1 MIGGKASP
9 VAWKTLSRVLV
20 PFQPSR
26 RSIAFASRAVAASV
40 LALGAVLALGY
51 KEIAWAPI
59 TVWVLALPRRSM
71 VLTKSL
77 YRVLGT
83 LIGAGMAF
91 LMLPLESQPLLFMLL
106 MSAWVALCAGTANLF
121 RNYQAYVAQLAGFT
135 APIVAVLVYGHLG
148 SIQEI
153 AKERVVCVLLGI
165 AASAVVTLLFSKR
178 IQPRDVEI
186 EARAL
191 AKQGVAWSAKVLEKT
206 SPEPLAYNHGLLAQ
220 IADLNSFCENAAIE
234 SSAIRQRL
242 GAIRRLVSAVLAL
255 VSSTRAVERL
265 NAPAD
270 LERRGKAVRLL
281 RAAAELIGK
290 DDIPSGQAIAFRH
303 LMPTDA
309 VADDPAH
316 AVETA
321 WKRDRLEEI
330 ADGLDRIAAELDV
343 IRTGPKTRHSAPPL
357 VFHRDWAKAFSTGWR
372 TLLACLVTGGLWIG
386 LGWHGGAVAFI
397 FTALAT
403 SIFGNHPLPTA
414 GMRRFSIGVSA
425 AAITFILWKA
435 LPFSATAGFSTTLGV
450 VIALTFLG
458 AIALANNVQPGMDY
472 NANVSQLMLGP
483 SAAATGAVAALF
495 SGLDLLAGLGIAYA
509 AFAWTADREARR
521 GARLATSILADTRR
535 LAQGRWQP
543 HRHKWEATLY
553 DRLYQSGLASAGS
566 KACGDGLRH
575 CLLGL
580 DMGLEILRLR
590 GLLGADSL
598 NSSERPIVQ
607 DALRLLGGEIPDSQP
622 LPFLELDALATRL
635 TAESPGAATSSRYQ
649 AIGAMLAISRCL
661 EQWRTP
667 EPAGASHA

>member
-1 MIGGKASP
+1 M
-9 VAWKTLSRVLV
+9 
-20 PFQPSR
+20 
-26 RSIAFASRAVAASV
+26 AFATRAVAASV

-91 LMLPLESQPLLFMLL
+91 LMLPLEGQPLLFMLL

-135 APIVAVLVYGHLG
+135 APIVAVLVYGHVG

-153 AKERVVCVLLGI
+153 AKERVICVLLGI
-165 AASAVVTLLFSKR
+165 AASAIVTLLFSKR
-178 IQPRDVEI
+178 VQPRDVEV

-191 AKQGVAWSAKVLEKT
+191 ASQGVAWSAKVLEKT
-206 SPEPLAYNHGLLAQ
+206 TPEPLAYNHGLLIQ
-220 IADLNSFCENAAIE
+220 IADLNSFCENAAVE

-242 GAIRRLVSAVLAL
+242 GAVRRLVSAVLAL
-255 VSSTRAVERL
+255 VSSTRAIERL

-303 LMPTDA
+303 LMP
-309 VADDPAH
+309 ADDDLPEDPTT

-330 ADGLDRIAAELDV
+330 ADGLDRIATELDV
-343 IRTGPKTRHSAPPL
+343 IRMGPKTRHPAPPL
-357 VFHRDWAKAFSTGWR
+357 VFHRDWTKAFSTGWR
-372 TLLACLVTGGLWIG
+372 TLLACLITGGLWIG
-386 LGWHGGAVAFI
+386 LDWHGGAIAFI

-414 GMRRFSIGVSA
+414 GMRRFSTGVSA
-425 AAITFILWKA
+425 AAVTFILWKA
-435 LPFSATAGFSTTLGV
+435 LPFSAAGFGTTLGV
-450 VIALTFLG
+450 VVALTFLG

-483 SAAATGAVAALF
+483 SAAATGALAALI

-509 AFAWTADREARR
+509 AFAWAPDREARR
-521 GARLATSILADTRR
+521 GARLAASILGDTRR

-566 KACGDGLRH
+566 KVCGDGLRH

-598 NSSERPIVQ
+598 SPGERPIVQ
-607 DALRLLGGEIPDSQP
+607 DALRLLGADIPEGQP
-622 LPFLELDALATRL
+622 LPSAELQQLADQLARAGSGEPT
-635 TAESPGAATSSRYQ
+635 PSRYQ

-661 EQWRTP
+661 EQWRVP
-667 EPAGASHA
+667 EPAEASRTALA

>member
-1 MIGGKASP
+1 MSGGKVTP

-83 LIGAGMAF
+83 LIGAAMAF
-91 LMLPLESQPLLFMLL
+91 LMLPLESEPVLFMLL

-135 APIVAVLVYGHLG
+135 APIVAVLVYGHVG

-153 AKERVVCVLLGI
+153 AKERVICVLLGI
-165 AASAVVTLLFSKR
+165 AASAIVTLLFSKR
-178 IQPRDVEI
+178 VQPRDVEV

-191 AKQGVAWSAKVLEKT
+191 AKQGVAWSAKVLEK
-206 SPEPLAYNHGLLAQ
+206 SGQEPLAYNHGLLAQ
-220 IADLNSFCENAAIE
+220 IADLNSFCENAAVE

-270 LERRGKAVRLL
+270 LERREKAVRLL
-281 RAAAELIGK
+281 QAAAELIGK

-303 LMPTDA
+303 LMPWEEPPE
-309 VADDPAH
+309 DPH
-316 AVETA
+316 TAVETA

-330 ADGLDRIAAELDV
+330 ADGLDRIATELDV
-343 IRTGPKTRHSAPPL
+343 IRMGPKTRHPAPPL
-357 VFHRDWAKAFSTGWR
+357 VFHRDWRKAFSAGWR
-372 TLLACLVTGGLWIG
+372 TLLACLVTGSLWIG
-386 LGWHGGAVAFI
+386 LDWHGGAISFI

-403 SIFGNHPLPTA
+403 AIFSNHPLPTA
-414 GMRRFSIGVSA
+414 GMRRFSTGVGA
-425 AAITFILWKA
+425 AALTFIIWKL
-435 LPFSATAGFSTTLGV
+435 LPVSVTATLGTTIGV

-483 SAAATGAVAALF
+483 SAAVTTVGGAFL
-495 SGLDLLAGLGIAYA
+495 SGFELLAGLGIAYA
-509 AFAWTADREARR
+509 AFAWTPDRESRREAR
-521 GARLATSILADTRR
+521 LAASILGDIRR

-553 DRLYQSGLASAGS
+553 DRLYQSGLATAGS
-566 KACGDGLRH
+566 KACGNSLRH

-590 GLLGADSL
+590 GLLGADCL
-598 NSSERPIVQ
+598 DAIERPIVQ
-607 DALRLLGGEIPDSQP
+607 DALRWMGADTPATGP
-622 LPFLELDALATRL
+622 LPIHELWVFADRLLALD
-635 TAESPGAATSSRYQ
+635 SPATSSRYQ
-649 AIGAMLAISRCL
+649 AAGAILAVSRCL
-661 EQWRTP
+661 ESWRKA
-667 EPAGASHA
+667 EPVAAPHAS